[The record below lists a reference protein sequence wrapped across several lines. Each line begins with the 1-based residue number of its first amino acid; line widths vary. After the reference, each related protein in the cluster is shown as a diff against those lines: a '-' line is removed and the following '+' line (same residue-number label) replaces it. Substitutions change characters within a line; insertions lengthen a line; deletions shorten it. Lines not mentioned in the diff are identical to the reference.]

1 MEANWEDKLLSLA
14 FQIDLDEPRLT
25 EAIIKDREW
34 LNQAYLNAA
43 EITAHYSK
51 SFYFASA
58 FLPYP
63 KRLAV
68 RALYAFCRTVDDIVD
83 VGKDGHDSYQALQ
96 TWRQIVQHP
105 PAELRHPVALAWVD
119 TLQRYAIPR
128 RYALQLI
135 DGVAQDIEQ
144 HRYTTFDQLATYCY
158 SVASTVGLM
167 SMHIIGYESQEA
179 FPYAIKLGVA
189 LQLTNILRDVGE
201 DYRNGRIYL
210 PLQELEAFG
219 LDESD
224 LFAGQVTPR
233 WRQFMRFQILRARQL
248 YAEAAPGIRLLKPDG
263 RLAVAAALDVYRAIL
278 EKIEA
283 NDYDVFH
290 RRASL
295 SSSEK
300 IRRLPAIWWQGLKSG
315 FERLLPLQLT

>member
-14 FQIDLDEPRLT
+14 FQANLASPALPAKVEGNIERLQ
-25 EAIIKDREW
+25 
-34 LNQAYLNAA
+34 QAYRHAA
-43 EITAHYSK
+43 QMTAHYSK

-58 FLPYP
+58 FLPAD
-63 KRLAV
+63 KRRAV

-83 VGKDGHDSYQALQ
+83 VGAAQANPLQALQ
-96 TWRQIVQHP
+96 IWRQIVQHP
-105 PAELRHPVALAWVD
+105 PAEPENLVALAWVD

-128 RYALQLI
+128 EYALQLI
-135 DGVAQDIEQ
+135 DGVAQDLHQ
-144 HRYTTFDQLATYCY
+144 PRYRTFEHLATYCY

-167 SMHIIGYESQEA
+167 SMHIIGYRSQEA
-179 FPYAIKLGVA
+179 IPYAIKLGVA

-210 PLQELEAFG
+210 PQQELEAFG

-224 LFAGQVTPR
+224 LFAGQVTER

-248 YAEAAPGIRLLKPDG
+248 YAEAGPGIRLLETDG
-263 RLAVAAALDVYRAIL
+263 RFAIAAALDVYRGIL
-278 EKIEA
+278 DQIEA

-295 SSSEK
+295 SFAEK
-300 IRRLPAIWWQGLKSG
+300 LRRLPHIARLGLG
-315 FERLLPLQLT
+315 